1 MRVIKQS
8 DGKQFYETVEG
19 LLIDRE
25 AENNLPIGILQRMIE
40 NTTDEEAYLLHIEED
55 GLPVYLGMCT
65 PPHLWILPSVES
77 VAAKHIQ
84 CLVRYLFDHNY
95 DVPGVLG
102 EEQAVHWF
110 IEAWK
115 RLDPPLVARLHM
127 RQGIFRLD
135 ELQPIL
141 SQEGKLVIAE
151 HAHIPLIT
159 DWLER
164 FGVETNERLISKQAE
179 ELAQDMVGTQRA
191 HLWLVNGEPVSMANR
206 ARKTPNGATI
216 NGVYTPDLH
225 KRKGY
230 ASQVVWA
237 LTKKLLDQ
245 GCEYCALYTDLSN
258 PTSNS
263 IYKKIGYKWIG
274 NSLVYHFDSKESSSE
289 S

>member
-8 DGKQFYETVEG
+8 DGKKFHETVEG
-19 LLIDRE
+19 LLMDRE
-25 AENNLPIGILQRMIE
+25 AENNLPIGILQRMFE
-40 NTTDEEAYLLHIEED
+40 NPTTEDAYLLHMDED
-55 GLPVYLGMCT
+55 GLPVYLAMRT
-65 PPHLWILPSVES
+65 PPHLWILPSLES
-77 VAAKHIQ
+77 AEAKHIQ

-102 EEQAVHWF
+102 EEQAVRWF
-110 IEAWK
+110 LEAWK
-115 RLDPPLVARLHM
+115 RLNPAKEARLHM

-141 SQEGKLVIAE
+141 PQEGKLVTAVN
-151 HAHIPLIT
+151 AHIPLII
-159 DWLER
+159 DWLEK
-164 FGVETNERLISKQAE
+164 FGVETNERLISRQAE

-191 HLWLVNGEPVSMANR
+191 HLWVVEDQPVSMANR

-274 NSLVYHFDSKESSSE
+274 NSLVYHFESKDPSSKS
-289 S
+289 